1 MTLSSQRDDDFAFS
15 EEAGFSTI
23 VPLSFTRPNPVMTT
37 WGS

>member
-1 MTLSSQRDDDFAFS
+1 MTPSSQRDDDFAFS
-15 EEAGFSTI
+15 DAGFSTI